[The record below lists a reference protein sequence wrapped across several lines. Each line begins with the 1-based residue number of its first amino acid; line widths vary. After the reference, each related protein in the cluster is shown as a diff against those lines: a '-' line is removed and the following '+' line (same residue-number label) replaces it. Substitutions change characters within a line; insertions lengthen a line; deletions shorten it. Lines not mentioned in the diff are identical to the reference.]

1 MDLEDLKCGLCSM
14 ILEEPITLSCCLNKV
29 CGSHLEI
36 LMNWPEFK
44 KSYICD
50 ICEIL
55 CEKENNPSNLD
66 VLKALELHPRLAINS
81 AKKTIQLIES
91 KKPEYFV
98 YEYFEDRKR
107 EIDLRVEELLVIVK
121 KESEFSD
128 SEDYYNHE
136 YGVYESNRELD
147 PEVFSEN
154 SIKMY
159 ADTMISFLNEDQI
172 GCIELAKAMNPT
184 GQYVDDGI
192 ANELKETIRKYDS
205 KIIEANDFELVNRA
219 ILKLKFE
226 CDKMLSDYYRSVIKG
241 KFRFDL
247 KCFMERTH
255 EGCMFGPWNITD
267 ILREEEKK
275 QKRRNWQTKLV
286 IFNFSLTFIR
296 IFINFLFNLKVV

>member
-1 MDLEDLKCGLCSM
+1 
-14 ILEEPITLSCCLNKV
+14 
-29 CGSHLEI
+29 
-36 LMNWPEFK
+36 MNWPEFK

-147 PEVFSEN
+147 PEMFSEN
-154 SIKMY
+154 SIKM
-159 ADTMISFLNEDQI
+159 
-172 GCIELAKAMNPT
+172 P
-184 GQYVDDGI
+184 
-192 ANELKETIRKYDS
+192 IR
-205 KIIEANDFELVNRA
+205 
-219 ILKLKFE
+219 
-226 CDKMLSDYYRSVIKG
+226 
-241 KFRFDL
+241 
-247 KCFMERTH
+247 
-255 EGCMFGPWNITD
+255 
-267 ILREEEKK
+267 
-275 QKRRNWQTKLV
+275 
-286 IFNFSLTFIR
+286 
-296 IFINFLFNLKVV
+296 